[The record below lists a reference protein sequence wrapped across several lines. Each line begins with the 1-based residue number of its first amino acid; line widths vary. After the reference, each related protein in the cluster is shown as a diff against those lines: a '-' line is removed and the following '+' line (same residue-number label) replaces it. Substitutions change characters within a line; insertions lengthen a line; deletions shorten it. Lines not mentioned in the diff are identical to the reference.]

1 MSQQP
6 SPHHEPVNF
15 YVEKEV
21 EQEGQ
26 SNESFTEA
34 KHSLKGIKDDIGQI
48 CELATEEN
56 NLVTAFFESFRELIK
71 PLTPTIEVSAEAL
84 PKELGLVS
92 QAHLGPEGHL
102 IILHKNK
109 QTELKDL
116 HKKEHRDLL
125 IMVIKDILPKLKDLT
140 NAHRRK
146 IEQRMKFLSSI
157 TMELQKI
164 SRTFSTT
171 ITG

>member
-1 MSQQP
+1 MSQPP
-6 SPHHEPVNF
+6 SSHHEPVGF

-26 SNESFTEA
+26 SDASLNEA
-34 KHSLKGIKDDIGQI
+34 KHSLKDIKDDIGQI

-56 NLVTAFFESFRELIK
+56 SLVTAFFESLRELIK
-71 PLTPTIEVSAEAL
+71 PLAPTIEVSAEAL

-92 QAHLGPEGHL
+92 QAHLDPDGHL
-102 IILHKNK
+102 ILLHKNK

-116 HKKEHRDLL
+116 HKQEHRDLL

-140 NAHRRK
+140 TAHRQK
-146 IEQRMKFLSSI
+146 IEQRLQFLSSI

-171 ITG
+171 TTG

>member
-6 SPHHEPVNF
+6 SPHHEPVGF

-26 SNESFTEA
+26 LNESLNEV
-34 KHSLKGIKDDIGQI
+34 KRSLKSIKDDIGQI

-56 NLVTAFFESFRELIK
+56 SLVTAFFESLLNFIK
-71 PLTPTIEVSAEAL
+71 PLTTTIDVSTEAL

-92 QAHLGPEGHL
+92 HAHLDPTGHL
-102 IILHKNK
+102 IIFYENK
-109 QTELKDL
+109 RAELKDL
-116 HKKEHRDLL
+116 HRKEHRDLL
-125 IMVIKDILPKLKDLT
+125 IIVIKDILPKLKHLT
-140 NAHRRK
+140 NKYRQK
-146 IEQRMKFLSSI
+146 IEQRMKLLSAI

-164 SRTFSTT
+164 SRTFSTV
-171 ITG
+171 IT